1 MQRKTHFHKY
11 PISSNSQKE
20 DGLKLWAEFT
30 KYVRIHTT
38 NRVTSC
44 FCCHIIFPDSPLI
57 LSLSIVLSQTVH
69 FREVL
74 CRLINYYAMGV
85 VWPTAGFFHRRRITY
100 SVIVLMWGLLS
111 KFVSSDAYENSRSL
125 LSWCLLC
132 VILIYASIPCSCKF
146 MLHGDNGSVL
156 KKTILAV
163 NVILTNYFVSVW
175 VFEVQYVFPSCN
187 IYCLS
192 DEYSGLV
199 IRNYWSVRPFDP
211 PFSSDVWSIR
221 KA

>member
-44 FCCHIIFPDSPLI
+44 FCCHTIFPDSPLI
-57 LSLSIVLSQTVH
+57 LSQSIRLSQTVH

-85 VWPTAGFFHRRRITY
+85 VCGPRLASSTEEELFI
-100 SVIVLMWGLLS
+100 LLS
-111 KFVSSDAYENSRSL
+111 
-125 LSWCLLC
+125 CLC
-132 VILIYASIPCSCKF
+132 GV
-146 MLHGDNGSVL
+146 
-156 KKTILAV
+156 
-163 NVILTNYFVSVW
+163 
-175 VFEVQYVFPSCN
+175 
-187 IYCLS
+187 YCLS
-192 DEYSGLV
+192 LCHLMHMKIV
-199 IRNYWSVRPFDP
+199 ALF
-211 PFSSDVWSIR
+211 
-221 KA
+221 